1 LKCRQK
7 NSCCDFGVWVDLEV
21 AKKILSLGLKGDFYH
36 LEEDKGFPSGY
47 KVGTS
52 YEDNHCS
59 FLTPEGLCAIHE
71 VDYNLKPAHCRE
83 FPYENG
89 KLSPFADVL
98 CSVVKSKRKME
109 PARAKIQDTQG
120 PQKLDTSRPKPRS
133 TKKKPD
139 RLR

>member
-1 LKCRQK
+1 MKTIDCAKCRQK
-7 NSCCDFGVWVDLEV
+7 NACCDFGVWVDLEE

-36 LEEDKGFPSGY
+36 LEEDKSFPSGY

-52 YEDNHCS
+52 YEDNRCS
-59 FLTPEGLCAIHE
+59 FLTPEGLCAIHK

-83 FPYENG
+83 FPYENK
-89 KLSPFADVL
+89 KLSPFADLL
-98 CSVVKSKRKME
+98 CPLVKSK
-109 PARAKIQDTQG
+109 AK
-120 PQKLDTSRPKPRS
+120 

>member
-1 LKCRQK
+1 MKTIDCLKCKQK
-7 NSCCDFGVWVDLEV
+7 NSCCDFGVWVDLEE

-36 LEEDKGFPSGY
+36 LEEDNGFPSGY

-59 FLTPEGLCAIHE
+59 FLTPEGLCAIHK
-71 VDYNLKPAHCRE
+71 VDYNLKPTHCRE

-89 KLSPFADVL
+89 KLSPLADVL
-98 CSVVKSKRKME
+98 CSMVKSKIK
-109 PARAKIQDTQG
+109 
-120 PQKLDTSRPKPRS
+120 
-133 TKKKPD
+133 TKKNPD

>member
-1 LKCRQK
+1 MKKVDCSKCEQK
-7 NSCCDFGVWVDLEV
+7 NSCCDFGAWVDLEE

-59 FLTPEGLCAIHE
+59 FLTPEGLCSIHK
-71 VDYNLKPAHCRE
+71 VDYNLKPAHCKE
-83 FPYENG
+83 FPYEKG

-98 CSVVKSKRKME
+98 CSRVKSKRK
-109 PARAKIQDTQG
+109 I
-120 PQKLDTSRPKPRS
+120 
-133 TKKKPD
+133 KKKD
-139 RLR
+139 SLF